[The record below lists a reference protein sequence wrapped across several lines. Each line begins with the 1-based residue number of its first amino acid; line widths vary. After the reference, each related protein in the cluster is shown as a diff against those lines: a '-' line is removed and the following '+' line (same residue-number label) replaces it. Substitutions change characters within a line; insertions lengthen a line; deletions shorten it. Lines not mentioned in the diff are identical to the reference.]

1 MGFNKRF
8 VKIENVIQSIEN
20 GYPLSRV
27 FAADALIFTDD
38 DSIKVLKL
46 HEKGISDEEILNI
59 IKDGKLNEFK
69 PVTF

>member
-8 VKIENVIQSIEN
+8 VKIENVIQSIQN
-20 GYPLSRV
+20 NYPLSKV

-38 DSIKVLKL
+38 DSIKVFKL

-59 IKDGKLNEFK
+59 IQDGKLNEFK
-69 PVTF
+69 PTSF